1 MCRDLVK
8 VLENTIKFANKVSKR
23 DPFLFATDGALVLVQ
38 ARAALANH
46 KNCPDAREK
55 EGKVT

>member
-1 MCRDLVK
+1 MCRDLVEALEGTIKLANK
-8 VLENTIKFANKVSKR
+8 VLER

-38 ARAALANH
+38 ARAALVAH
-46 KNCPDAREK
+46 RDCPDAREK

>member
-8 VLENTIKFANKVSKR
+8 VLENTIKFAFKVSER

-38 ARAALANH
+38 ARAALAAYRD
-46 KNCPDAREK
+46 CPDAREK